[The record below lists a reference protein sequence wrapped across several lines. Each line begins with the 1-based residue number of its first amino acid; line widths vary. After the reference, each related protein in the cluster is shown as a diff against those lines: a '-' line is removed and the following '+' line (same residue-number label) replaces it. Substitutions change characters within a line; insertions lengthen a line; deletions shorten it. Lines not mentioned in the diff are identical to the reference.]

1 MFKQREQ
8 MKFTVDSDIASV
20 FRARCAA
27 EGASMTSVISQWM
40 DTGSPVKA
48 TTIKLDTRPHR
59 KKAVLELIVHLGSL
73 LQKEEEYRDAIPENF
88 QSKYEAADQ
97 ACGQLEQA
105 ISYLED
111 AY

>member
-1 MFKQREQ
+1 MSKQKQ
-8 MKFTVDSDIASV
+8 MKFTVESDIATL

-27 EGASMTSVISQWM
+27 EGTSMASVISQWM
-40 DTGSPVKA
+40 KTGSPVKA
-48 TTIKLDTRPHR
+48 TTIKVDTRPHR
-59 KKAVLELIVHLGSL
+59 KKAVLELIVQLGSL

-88 QSKYEAADQ
+88 QSKYETADQ
-97 ACGQLEQA
+97 TCGQLEQA